1 MNRRRLVEMSA
12 SEPGSGDEKMEKK
25 QAREQLT
32 SDNGQE
38 GADHSGLTLAYD
50 MDLSMVRALELQQTV
65 DLVLYR
71 SVFREMKK

>member
-1 MNRRRLVEMSA
+1 MLPSQDQAMRRWRK
-12 SEPGSGDEKMEKK
+12 GR
-25 QAREQLT
+25 AREQLT

-50 MDLSMVRALELQQTV
+50 MDLSMVRAMELQPTV

-71 SVFREMKK
+71 NVFREMKK